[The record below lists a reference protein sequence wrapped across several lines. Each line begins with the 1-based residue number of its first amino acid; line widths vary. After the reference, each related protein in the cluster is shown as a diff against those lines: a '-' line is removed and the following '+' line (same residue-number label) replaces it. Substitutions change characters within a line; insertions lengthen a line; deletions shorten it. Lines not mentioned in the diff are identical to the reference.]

1 MLSIV
6 LRKNAK
12 IEKLA
17 NKSSDEGLDAIKAEI
32 KESPDFKRDASG
44 GSDYLYPTYAGY
56 LTAYFRQAV
65 ELLKGNQKE
74 LVGTTARKEALEW
87 AIELFT
93 DKVNVDSWDFKC
105 TVMDTVY
112 LAADMIEQAL
122 LHGITDERLRKHFDK
137 GSKNNE
143 NELPI
148 SDEEFEAGVLHINE
162 QIPVATYE

>member
-1 MLSIV
+1 MLSFV

-12 IEKLA
+12 IEELA

-32 KESPDFKRDASG
+32 KESPDFKRGACG

-56 LTAYFRQAV
+56 LIAYFRQAV
-65 ELLKGNQKE
+65 NLLQSRQKE
-74 LVGTTARKEALEW
+74 LVETTARKEALEW

-122 LHGITDERLRKHFDK
+122 LHGVSDDRLRRHFEK

>member
-1 MLSIV
+1 MLSFV

-12 IEKLA
+12 IEELA

-32 KESPDFKRDASG
+32 KESSSFKRD
-44 GSDYLYPTYAGY
+44 SDHLYPTYAGY

-74 LVGTTARKEALEW
+74 LVETTARKEALEW

-112 LAADMIEQAL
+112 RAADMIEQAL

-148 SDEEFEAGVLHINE
+148 SDEEFEDGVLHINE